1 MKKAL
6 KIFNWIFS
14 IFCMLCLLAY
24 GFNSGTILMFLLGIA
39 SLPVKS
45 IREMWEKLPK
55 HKVLR
60 PVIIGFLFFMF
71 MGMMPTTENGNTE
84 QIAEIETETVT
95 VTETKIEAAT
105 EIATEAVT
113 ETATETEQIEAESE
127 AETEVQPEVV
137 ETESTESTQ
146 AVETAMVQTQASTE
160 ENLYAS
166 DIPANSVDAAEES
179 NSTVEEAA
187 SDSEL
192 DTSNEKSDASSDIS
206 DEKSDTSNEN
216 VTSESSVISDSTSVN
231 TSSDETNPESVQ
243 NQTSTT
249 DLDSGNAVSSGDVSA
264 DAGSGSLMVWKTATG
279 SKYHSTNHCG
289 RTNPANATQITE
301 EEAIRQGLGKCS
313 KCW

>member
-95 VTETKIEAAT
+95 ETKTEAAT

-127 AETEVQPEVV
+127 TETEVQPEVV

-146 AVETAMVQTQASTE
+146 AVEAAMVQTQASTE
-160 ENLYAS
+160 ENLYVS

-179 NSTVEEAA
+179 NSTVEEAVA
-187 SDSEL
+187 DSEL
-192 DTSNEKSDASSDIS
+192 ETSNEKSDVS
-206 DEKSDTSNEN
+206 DEKSDTSNEI

-231 TSSDETNPESVQ
+231 TSSDETNSESIQ
-243 NQTSTT
+243 NQASTT

>member
-84 QIAEIETETVT
+84 QIAEIETE
-95 VTETKIEAAT
+95 
-105 EIATEAVT
+105 AVT
-113 ETATETEQIEAESE
+113 ETHEAETQQIEPEEIETHETETQQIEPEETETQEIMAQQTE
-127 AETEVQPEVV
+127 AETEEVIAVQT
-137 ETESTESTQ
+137 TEPSTEGKIF
-146 AVETAMVQTQASTE
+146 
-160 ENLYAS
+160 AS

-179 NSTVEEAA
+179 NSTAEEAA

-206 DEKSDTSNEN
+206 DEKSETSNEI
-216 VTSESSVISDSTSVN
+216 VTPESSVISDSTSVN
-231 TSSDETNPESVQ
+231 ASSDEANPESVQ
-243 NQTSTT
+243 NQASTT